1 VKVLAIKTET
11 RDQAEFVLASLHD
24 AVEQKRFELDDMALA
39 SKDAEGHIDLHKRRS
54 WLHRRT
60 IGGSEVEQ
68 SEALIGPGEA
78 VVLARGE
85 DATIDALGARVR
97 ALTKGEMKTYDV
109 GPDGAAEVTG
119 TSASIELIDHEGL
132 LRESSDE
139 IPLQTGLLVKA
150 PFS

>member
-1 VKVLAIKTET
+1 VKVLAIKTVT

-39 SKDAEGHIDLHKRRS
+39 SKDAEGHIDLHKRRG

-132 LRESSDE
+132 LRESSDA